1 VTGSFSSQEPI
12 LGQGLFVSK
21 RKLWERQRK
30 LLSPST
36 HRNRLKGYAQTMVET
51 GTETVEKL
59 NSSDESRIL
68 DLTEELTLFTSDI
81 ITRTMF
87 EVKLGERNQLL
98 Y

>member
-1 VTGSFSSQEPI
+1 
-12 LGQGLFVSK
+12 
-21 RKLWERQRK
+21 
-30 LLSPST
+30 
-36 HRNRLKGYAQTMVET
+36 MVET